1 MKVIVV
7 GSGIAGASAAYHLAK
22 KGVEVAVVDQGH
34 EGQATKAG
42 AGIVCPW
49 LEEQPEKYALYNA
62 GACYYPKLVSMLEE
76 DGERNVSYARVG
88 ALAVSDNQEE
98 LERIEHEVG
107 KRKMNCPEVGEVR
120 RLSSEEAQALFP
132 PLRSGLEAV
141 FIGGAARVDGILL
154 RDALKRGAEKHGAQF
169 LSGEAGL
176 SVKEGKMAGVQV
188 GDQFYAADAVIV
200 AAGAWM
206 SKMLEPLGL
215 DISVEP
221 QRGQIVH
228 LQVPDQ
234 DTSEWPVIIPQSSH
248 YLVSFD
254 ESRVVAGATRETG
267 SGFDYRMTAG
277 GVKEVL
283 DEALS
288 VAPGLSDGTV
298 DEIRVGFRPFGKDG
312 LPLLGEVPSV
322 KGLVIVNGLGSS
334 GLTMGPY
341 AGMIAAKL
349 ALGEEVGID
358 ISAYDPMR
366 DVAGCPKRQ

>member
-7 GSGIAGASAAYHLAK
+7 GSGIVGASSAYHLVK
-22 KGVEVAVVDQGH
+22 KSVEVTVIDQDH
-34 EGQATKAG
+34 EGQATRAG
-42 AGIVCPW
+42 AGIICPW
-49 LEEQPEKYALYNA
+49 LEEQPERYVLYKA
-62 GACYYPKLVSMLEE
+62 GACYYPSLVSMLKE
-76 DGERNVSYARVG
+76 DGETNLSYARVG
-88 ALAVSDNQEE
+88 ALAVSDQKEE
-98 LERIEHEVG
+98 LARIEQKIEQ
-107 KRKMNCPEVGEVR
+107 RKVDCPEVGELR
-120 RLSSEEAQALFP
+120 RLSAQEAQKLFP
-132 PLRSGLEAV
+132 LLRNDLEAV
-141 FIGGAARVDGILL
+141 YIEGAARVDGILL

-169 LSGEAGL
+169 LSGEASL
-176 SVKEGKMAGVQV
+176 EVKEGKITGVRV
-188 GDQFYAADAVIV
+188 NDEFSSADAVII
-200 AAGAWM
+200 AAGSWM
-206 SKMLEPLGL
+206 SNLLEPLGL
-215 DISVEP
+215 DITVEP

-228 LQVPDQ
+228 MRIPEK

-298 DEIRVGFRPFGKDG
+298 EDIRIGFRPFGKDG
-312 LPLLGEVPSV
+312 LPLLGEVSSI
-322 KGLVIVNGLGSS
+322 KGLIIANGLGSS

-341 AGMIAAKL
+341 AGMITAKV
-349 ALGEEVGID
+349 ALGEELEMD

-366 DVAGCPKRQ
+366 PVTEKIY